1 MQLES
6 AIELFSQYIQLGKR
20 YSPNTL
26 LAYQNDLAQF
36 QIFVQSIE
44 PNIEIEQIKPNYI
57 KSWMASLKN
66 EEQADARTIRRK
78 ISSLKSFFKFH
89 LKESNVENSPVANII
104 LPKMKKR
111 LPSFLTENEAQ
122 KMEEIA
128 IDEDNWKDRNR
139 QLILEL
145 LYETG
150 MRRNELI
157 EIKTADVDIYNAQVK
172 VLGKGNKERFV
183 PLSKNLLG
191 LMKNYLQDRPESSTQ
206 QPNLLVLPNGKKL
219 YPKYV
224 YNLVTESL
232 SNITTAKKKSPH
244 VLRHTFAT
252 QLLNN
257 GADLNAVK
265 ELLGH
270 ANLAATQIYT
280 HNTIEKLK
288 EVFNQAHPKA

>member
-1 MQLES
+1 MQLDL
-6 AIELFSQYIQLGKR
+6 AIESFTQYIQLEKR

-36 QIFVQSIE
+36 QIFIQSIE
-44 PNIEIEQIKPNYI
+44 PNIQIEQIKPSYV

-89 LKESNVENSPVANII
+89 LTESNVENSPVANII

-111 LPSFLTENEAQ
+111 LPSFLTENEVQ
-122 KMEEIA
+122 KMEEIT
-128 IDEDNWKDRNR
+128 IDDNNWKDRNK

-157 EIKTADVDIYNAQVK
+157 EIKTADLDSYNAQVK

-183 PLSKNLLG
+183 PLSKSLLE
-191 LMKNYLQDRPESSTQ
+191 LMNTYLQDRPEESNQ

-232 SNITTAKKKSPH
+232 SNVTTAKKKSPH

-270 ANLAATQIYT
+270 TNLAATQIYT

-288 EVFNQAHPKA
+288 EVFKQAHPKA